1 MNEILLG
8 GLIAAGISAPF
19 LLGLLREAK
28 RRKEASMK
36 KAKVVAKRRQ
46 YKR

>member
-1 MNEILLG
+1 MNEIFLG
-8 GLIAAGISAPF
+8 GLIVAGLSTPF

-28 RRKEASMK
+28 RKKEASMK

-46 YKR
+46 YRK